1 MRRGLK
7 DNGSRAFPV
16 DVYLALTRHSLSW
29 GSSYPELITV
39 MNLYSMVKR
48 VLLALI
54 LFGLMAS
61 VLPSRGQLVNLGG
74 GSRFL
79 VGEHLE
85 QAAACCVAS
94 AFR

>member
-1 MRRGLK
+1 
-7 DNGSRAFPV
+7 
-16 DVYLALTRHSLSW
+16 
-29 GSSYPELITV
+29 
-39 MNLYSMVKR
+39 MNLYALVKR

-61 VLPSRGQLVNLGG
+61 ILPSRGQLVNLGS

-79 VGEHLE
+79 VGQSIE

-94 AFR
+94 ALR